1 LFKKCSLKED
11 HRGASRMDRLRE
23 IENKIN
29 LISESRDYLMLKS
42 NTRRELED
50 KEKKLDQARK
60 MRRLE
65 MKKVEEKMLHE
76 EKVRK
81 NQEKE
86 KKQLNLKRVVARGA
100 VYKRSDKPAIKVVV
114 EDSDHDSEYED
125 MVRYGLI

>member
-1 LFKKCSLKED
+1 
-11 HRGASRMDRLRE
+11 MDRLRE